1 MNVHRIALIKLI
13 FYFKNKFKP
22 KEYRKMQSGVIRPLA
37 SMLPR
42 KLFNQ
47 EHEAFRDT
55 VRKFYEKEVAPHTE
69 KFESQRHV
77 DRHLWNQAGELGLLC
92 CTMPEEY
99 GGSGV
104 DRLYS
109 MILIE
114 EQAYAM
120 DSATGF
126 SLHSDIVANYIL
138 NFGNENQK
146 LYWLP
151 RMATGECVTAI
162 AMTEP
167 GTGSDLQAVRTTAE
181 LDGDEYIINGSKI
194 FITNGFLCDMVIVV
208 CKTGDS
214 EKGSANLSLIMV
226 EADRV
231 GFSKGKPLNKVGM
244 KGQDTCE
251 LFFQDV
257 RVPKTNLLG
266 VEGMGF
272 IMLMKELAWERM
284 LVAIISQSGAEAAF
298 AHTVAYTKERKAF
311 GKSISHFQNTRFKLA
326 ELRTE
331 IDFCRAYLDRCMELQ
346 LDQQLSIEAAAAA
359 KYKISDMYS
368 KVVDECLQLH
378 GGYGYML
385 EYPIA
390 RAYLD
395 NRANRIYAGTNEIM
409 KELISRG
416 L

>member
-1 MNVHRIALIKLI
+1 
-13 FYFKNKFKP
+13 
-22 KEYRKMQSGVIRPLA
+22 MQSGAIRPLNN
-37 SMLPR
+37 MLPR
-42 KLFNQ
+42 NLFNT
-47 EHEAFRDT
+47 EHEAFRET
-55 VRKFYEKEVAPHTE
+55 VRKFYAKEVVPNIE
-69 KFESQRHV
+69 KYEQQQHV
-77 DRHLWNQAGELGLLC
+77 DRELWNKAGTMGLLC
-92 CTMPEEY
+92 ATMPEAY

-120 DSATGF
+120 DSSTGF
-126 SLHSDIVANYIL
+126 SLHSDIVANYIN
-138 NFGNENQK
+138 NFGNEAQK
-146 LYWLP
+146 HYWLT
-151 RMATGECVTAI
+151 RMASGETVTAI

-167 GTGSDLQAVRTTAE
+167 GTGSDLQAVRTTAV
-181 LDGDEYIINGSKI
+181 LDGDDYIINGSKI
-194 FITNGFLCDMVIVV
+194 FITNGYLCDMAVVV
-208 CKTGDS
+208 CKTGDTD
-214 EKGSANLSLIMV
+214 KGSANLSLIIV

-231 GFSKGKPLNKVGM
+231 GFSKGKPLNKIGM

-251 LFFQDV
+251 LFFDHV
-257 RVPKTNLLG
+257 RVPKENLLG
-266 VEGMGF
+266 MEGMGF
-272 IMLMKELAWERM
+272 MMLMKELAWERM
-284 LVAIISQSGAEAAF
+284 LVAIICQAGAEAAL
-298 AHTVAYTKERKAF
+298 AHTVQYTKERKAF
-311 GKSISHFQNTRFKLA
+311 GKTVSSFQNTRFKLA

-331 IDFCRAYLDRCMELQ
+331 IDFCRAYLDCCMQLQ
-346 LDQQLSIEAAAAA
+346 LEESLGIDAAAAA
-359 KYKISDMYS
+359 KYKISEMFS

-409 KELISRG
+409 KELISRS